1 MRRLFLA
8 FLGLVTFCAVGAYIW
23 AQPTDPTFILVH
35 LIPVALAIL
44 LSLYVAELVGVT
56 ERPLPPLSVE
66 ALFWAIATSCIV
78 MAVGYAVI
86 PTYAPS
92 TLLVCSAPVVAAL
105 AVFLQRKWLE
115 VRGAREEAVPTAL
128 FADSRSEATRG
139 MAELAAAPGV
149 RVTAVLLPEE
159 ADERSPMAGL
169 PVHTPDRDLA
179 WFRKERI
186 RLFLAFLGLV
196 TFCAVGAYI
205 WAQPT
210 DLVAKTQGRVNLTPG
225 DEVGLLSRL
234 TLQANRFSAQ
244 RLVDMA
250 IALPLVPL
258 SLLIGLF
265 AAIAI
270 KLNSKGP
277 VLFKQT
283 RVGRWGED
291 FNILKFRTMR
301 VDAEKETGPVWAQ
314 EKDPRATLI
323 GGFLRKTRVDELP
336 QLWNVLRGDMSLVG
350 PRPERPFFV
359 DTLGKKIPLYDARHC
374 VRPGVTGWAQIRYNY
389 GGSEEDAR
397 NKLGYELFFVLNRSL
412 TFYFAVL
419 LETLKVVLF
428 QRGSR

>member
-1 MRRLFLA
+1 
-8 FLGLVTFCAVGAYIW
+8 
-23 AQPTDPTFILVH
+23 
-35 LIPVALAIL
+35 
-44 LSLYVAELVGVT
+44 
-56 ERPLPPLSVE
+56 
-66 ALFWAIATSCIV
+66 LFWAIATSCIV

-179 WFRKERI
+179 WFRKEKI
-186 RLFLAFLGLV
+186 RLFVVAGEKARPRDLRPILSPCAGAGCLV
-196 TFCAVGAYI
+196 ERVE
-205 WAQPT
+205 